1 MITKPINSFT
11 SNSKFDWLKVY
22 FTDKTAL
29 QFEIDGEVV
38 GYLAWRLEQNN
49 KVFHISKIEV
59 CPTLHGKGYGKQLT
73 QEVERLAKLLG
84 CNFIDCWCENE
95 VKLFY
100 EKQGFK
106 ETGYEDFVNDKQIYK
121 LIKKVDS

>member
-29 QFEIDGEVV
+29 QFEIDGEII

-49 KVFHISKIEV
+49 KVFVSDNNCGVASSAAEFIIF
-59 CPTLHGKGYGKQLT
+59 PIF
-73 QEVERLAKLLG
+73 
-84 CNFIDCWCENE
+84 CN
-95 VKLFY
+95 KP
-100 EKQGFK
+100 
-106 ETGYEDFVNDKQIYK
+106 
-121 LIKKVDS
+121 

>member
-1 MITKPINSFT
+1 MITKPIDSFIPDG
-11 SNSKFDWLKVY
+11 KFDWLKVY

-29 QFEIDGEVV
+29 QFETEEGVI

-49 KVFHISKIEV
+49 KVFHISKIEI
-59 CPTLHGKGYGKQLT
+59 CPIFQDKGYGKQLI
-73 QEVERLAKLLG
+73 QEIEKLAKLLG

-106 ETGYEDFVNDKQIYK
+106 ETGYEDFVNNKQIYK
-121 LIKKVDS
+121 LIKKVVS